1 MPNRPDQP
9 SKYPLHRINV
19 QPSFIGRRRRLDFY
33 VFEAEG
39 GFVYW
44 GLPTLENLA
53 EYEETDKVSLSL
65 PYDDG
70 QQIIDELW
78 RLGFRPSPNMTKDVS
93 NRDMHLSDLR
103 KLVSKA
109 YKVEL

>member
-1 MPNRPDQP
+1 MFDA
-9 SKYPLHRINV
+9 
-19 QPSFIGRRRRLDFY
+19 G
-33 VFEAEG
+33 G
-39 GFVYW
+39 GFISW
-44 GLPTLENLA
+44 GLPVLEKLA
-53 EYEETDKVSLSL
+53 EYEGTDKVSLSL

-70 QQIIDELW
+70 QQIMDELW

-109 YKVEL
+109 YKVSL